1 MTFKIITTQEIRGNI
16 SFLCATSNNFITIYS
31 TFCSRVY
38 NYDNKVNSLR
48 IGGLV
53 EIILFFVANDIN
65 FCNEVQVYRNTEKYV
80 AIRSTNCK
88 KNILVVAITHF
99 SCV

>member
-1 MTFKIITTQEIRGNI
+1 M
-16 SFLCATSNNFITIYS
+16 S

-80 AIRSTNCK
+80 AI
-88 KNILVVAITHF
+88 
-99 SCV
+99 